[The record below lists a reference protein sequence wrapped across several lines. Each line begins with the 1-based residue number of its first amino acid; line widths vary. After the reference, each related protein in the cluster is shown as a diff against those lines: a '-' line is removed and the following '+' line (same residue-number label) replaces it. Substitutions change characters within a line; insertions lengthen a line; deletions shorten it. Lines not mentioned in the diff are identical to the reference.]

1 MSGATR
7 SENSSDWEWAHI
19 MWQRHGI
26 RIEEWGEM
34 ERNQKDAYIASE
46 QLEIENPMNGINR
59 IVMGLFTK
67 KK

>member
-46 QLEIENPMNGINR
+46 QLEMETPINGVNR